1 MSMRWKI
8 NGGDSEVVCHSGSGT
23 VTTGC
28 LFMAQSENQEQSIQQ
43 HCLEDVVFGQSLCK
57 CGTKEAKVS
66 EEIKPT
72 KEMNALPRD
81 GRKDVMRVYY

>member
-1 MSMRWKI
+1 MT

-28 LFMAQSENQEQSIQQ
+28 LLRAQSENQEQSIHQ
-43 HCLEDVVFGQSLCK
+43 HCLKDGLFGQSLCK
-57 CGTKEAKVS
+57 CGIKEAKVF

-72 KEMNALPRD
+72 KEMNTLP
-81 GRKDVMRVYY
+81 